1 MTVSQE
7 NPIHPP
13 PHVDSDDNEKVN
25 PSGSVWSGLGDIRI
39 FSGVS
44 PTAPTSPD

>member
-1 MTVSQE
+1 MTVSLE
-7 NPIHPP
+7 SPFLR
-13 PHVDSDDNEKVN
+13 DSRGCDDDGKVN
-25 PSGSVWSGLGDIRI
+25 PSGSVWSGLGHIRI